1 MYRFGFYF
9 QEITRRSFEK
19 TFMFSANVLGMDV
32 MMLDHLKF
40 SSILAIWKARL
51 GGNFGFY
58 MYAKHP
64 RATCNLMFLLSLEMG
79 Y

>member
-1 MYRFGFYF
+1 MFFYF
-9 QEITRRSFEK
+9 EKKFLKWSFEK
-19 TFMFSANVLGMDV
+19 TFIFSANVLGMDV

-40 SSILAIWKARL
+40 SSIPAMWKARL

-64 RATCNLMFLLSLEMG
+64 RATCNLMLLLSLEMG